1 MLSRF
6 PVLALDSRLALNFK
20 MLKKC
25 LEFFSEN
32 EKKAVEKV
40 GKLASASQT
49 SEGRLKLD
57 GN

>member
-1 MLSRF
+1 
-6 PVLALDSRLALNFK
+6 VLALYSRLALNFK

>member
-32 EKKAVEKV
+32 EKKALEK
-40 GKLASASQT
+40 SWQISQCQ
-49 SEGRLKLD
+49 S
-57 GN
+57 NV